1 MKTMTDTSIRI
12 KCLFF
17 LFTVSAALF
26 SACEE
31 EDPFVDREASPVLI
45 VFGKVPGYLANGG
58 LTLTPTRI
66 DTINAGN
73 YQTLRTWT
81 VSFYELDKS
90 EILDN
95 TVGIDSIPVVN
106 LAVKFTK
113 RDGTLIADLTTD
125 SDGKVIGPIDWAAL
139 IPDVATIVSAQP
151 ARTIDIPVSWKG
163 TYKGQSF
170 TRYSIVRFLKLPS

>member
-1 MKTMTDTSIRI
+1 MNFMKTITHTSIRI
-12 KCLFF
+12 KCLFLF
-17 LFTVSAALF
+17 LACSAALF

-66 DTINAGN
+66 DTVNAGN

-90 EILDN
+90 GILDN
-95 TVGIDSIPVVN
+95 
-106 LAVKFTK
+106 AV
-113 RDGTLIADLTTD
+113 
-125 SDGKVIGPIDWAAL
+125 
-139 IPDVATIVSAQP
+139 
-151 ARTIDIPVSWKG
+151 
-163 TYKGQSF
+163 
-170 TRYSIVRFLKLPS
+170 